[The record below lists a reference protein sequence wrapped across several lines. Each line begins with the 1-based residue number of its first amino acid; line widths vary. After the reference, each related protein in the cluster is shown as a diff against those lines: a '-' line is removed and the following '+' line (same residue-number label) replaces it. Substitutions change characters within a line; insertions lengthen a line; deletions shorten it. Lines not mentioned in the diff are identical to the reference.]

1 MQLVLDI
8 KKNSTSGE
16 PEAYRVR
23 VLWFLNQG
31 GQMDA
36 MDVDQREVVF
46 VSGTADYM
54 RLKET

>member
-1 MQLVLDI
+1 M
-8 KKNSTSGE
+8 
-16 PEAYRVR
+16 R

-31 GQMDA
+31 GQVDA

-46 VSGTADYM
+46 VSGTAAADYM

>member
-8 KKNSTSGE
+8 KKNLTSGE
-16 PEAYRVR
+16 PEAHRVR

-31 GQMDA
+31 GQVDA

-46 VSGTADYM
+46 VSVFTGYM
-54 RLKET
+54 SLKT